1 MIEKFPS
8 KGTSVL
14 VTKDMC
20 DLNNH
25 MNVVYYQHIFED
37 GCHNFYQEMGF
48 SNDYFNDGF
57 SSFTLESNIRY
68 LKELLEGE
76 RGTPYF
82 RLIKINPK
90 LIHYAGIIVD
100 EAGNVSSFSEHV
112 LAHVDM
118 NVRKTSEMPDEL
130 VDSLNSMLEEH
141 NSTGPIDFDLR
152 LGIK

>member
-68 LKELLEGE
+68 LKELVEGE
-76 RGTPYF
+76 KGTPYF

-118 NVRKTSEMPDEL
+118 NVRKTSEMPDNL
-130 VDSLNSMLEEH
+130 VASLKSMLEGH
-141 NSTGPIDFDLR
+141 NSTGPIDFELR
-152 LGIK
+152 LDIK